1 MIGSLL
7 VGFDINLEHQ
17 TIHHPFI
24 LKMRTFT
31 SSLVRLPAR
40 YAVVPRATTLVA
52 PRSVLLAPTP
62 MMRLSLRTYADE
74 AKPSETKDAKA
85 EETHLTEEQKQ
96 IKDLESKLDSK
107 TKEAVE
113 LKDRLLRAVADFR
126 NLQEVTKKDIK
137 KAKDFALQKF
147 AKDLLESVDN
157 FGHALG
163 AFKEED
169 IKKSK
174 EISDLYTGVRMTKDV
189 FENTLRKHGI
199 QKLDPLGEQFDPNKH
214 EATFEL
220 AQKDKEPGTVFHVQ
234 QLGYTLNDRVIRPAK
249 VGIVKLEDN

>member
-1 MIGSLL
+1 
-7 VGFDINLEHQ
+7 
-17 TIHHPFI
+17 
-24 LKMRTFT
+24 MRAFT
-31 SSLVRLPAR
+31 SSLTRLPAR
-40 YAVVPRATTLVA
+40 HAI
-52 PRSVLLAPTP
+52 PRSTIALATSRSMLVTP
-62 MMRLSLRTYADE
+62 SPIMKLSVRGYADE
-74 AKPSETKDAKA
+74 AKSSEKEVKKD
-85 EETHLTEEQKQ
+85 EEDANLTEEQKQ
-96 IKDLESKLDSK
+96 IKDLQTKLDVK
-107 TKEAVE
+107 TTEATE

-126 NLQEVTKKDIK
+126 NLQEVTKKDVK

-169 IKKSK
+169 LKKSK
-174 EISDLYTGVRMTKDV
+174 EISDLYTGVEMTKNV

-199 QKLDPLGEQFDPNKH
+199 EKLDPMGEQFDPNKH

-249 VGIVKLEDN
+249 VGIVKLEDK

>member
-1 MIGSLL
+1 MRA
-7 VGFDINLEHQ
+7 FTTNLA
-17 TIHHPFI
+17 
-24 LKMRTFT
+24 
-31 SSLVRLPAR
+31 RLPAR
-40 YAVVPRATTLVA
+40 HVAARTTRFA
-52 PRSVLLAPTP
+52 GSRSILMTP
-62 MMRLSLRTYADE
+62 SPIMRLSLGTYTDE
-74 AKPSETKDAKA
+74 AKSTEGAAKKEGT
-85 EETHLTEEQKQ
+85 EENADNLTEEQKQ
-96 IKDLESKLDSK
+96 IKDLETKLDAK

-174 EISDLYTGVRMTKDV
+174 EINDLYTGVRMTKDV

-199 QKLDPLGEQFDPNKH
+199 EKLDPLGEPFDPNKH

>member
-1 MIGSLL
+1 MKAFTASL
-7 VGFDINLEHQ
+7 
-17 TIHHPFI
+17 T
-24 LKMRTFT
+24 
-31 SSLVRLPAR
+31 RLPVR
-40 YAVVPRATTLVA
+40 YSTVPRTMAFA
-52 PRSVLLAPTP
+52 ANSRIMSVPQP
-62 MMRLSLRTYADE
+62 SIMRLSLRTYADE
-74 AKPSETKDAKA
+74 AKPK
-85 EETHLTEEQKQ
+85 EETEKKESATKKDENTNLTEEQKQ
-96 IKDLESKLDSK
+96 IQDLQTKLDAK

-157 FGHALG
+157 FGHALA

-189 FENTLRKHGI
+189 FESTLRKHGI
-199 QKLDPLGEQFDPNKH
+199 EKLDPLGEPFDPNKH

-249 VGIVKLEDN
+249 VGVVKLEDN